1 VSERVV
7 AFEGASTSAD
17 KDRPKTTVLD
27 LQAPADRVAHLRRVP
42 RFTLEALRIVWRA
55 GRGHLA
61 LTGALQLALGL
72 GVGVQL
78 LVAREILQGLV
89 DVSHGA
95 SVSKVY
101 VWFALFA
108 LTSAVLSG
116 MSAVLSYEQK
126 LLAEL
131 TTRHAF
137 DAIIDVAGAVDLQ
150 LFDSPDFYDQLQ
162 RARYSGTYRVMDLVN
177 SLFTLTT
184 GVLTSLGIAVVILM
198 IQPLL
203 LAFVALA
210 AIFPLL
216 AAIHNGRRTHT
227 FEYAMTPESRER
239 LYVMEMLT
247 ERGPAKEI
255 RAFDAGPYLRR
266 RWDALTDERIRKL
279 TIFLRARLKVA
290 LLGSGAGILGTV
302 VALGALLYLLAHGSI
317 PVASAITAALA
328 MQQLGSR
335 LTSLTG
341 GLGTLVESGMF
352 LDDYRSF
359 LELAPPAA
367 ATNNSYPDTRPGTER
382 RFTGLSVEN
391 VSFRYPGSSARA
403 LDDVSLEIEPGEVV
417 ALVGENGS
425 GKTTLVKLICQLYR
439 PEAGRILWNGTDAAT
454 SAPAAIRDDI
464 TVLFQDYMQYYLSA
478 VDNIVIGR
486 PELADDLDRAAAAA
500 ERSGASRFLSTLPK
514 GYETRLGPQ
523 FFGGYE
529 LSIGQWQ
536 RLALARAFFR
546 GGNFLILD
554 EPTASLDPRA
564 EADLFE
570 QMRRLAGG
578 RSVLLVSHRFST
590 VRSADRIY
598 VLEQG
603 RVLESGTHEDLMAL
617 GGSYAALFNLQ
628 VEAYGTAVTRV

>member
-1 VSERVV
+1 
-7 AFEGASTSAD
+7 
-17 KDRPKTTVLD
+17 
-27 LQAPADRVAHLRRVP
+27 
-42 RFTLEALRIVWRA
+42 
-55 GRGHLA
+55 
-61 LTGALQLALGL
+61 
-72 GVGVQL
+72 

-116 MSAVLSYEQK
+116 MTAVLSYEQK

-150 LFDSPDFYDQLQ
+150 LFDTPDFYDQLQ

-184 GVLTSLGIAVVILM
+184 GILTSLGIAVVILM

-478 VDNIVIGR
+478 LDNIVIGR